1 MNKKFLI
8 TFCIIWILVLTYLI
22 ISGYLKEVPIATHV
36 VMLIGYLL
44 VLYLACGN
52 DDVFDF
58 VKKDS
63 ESTKVKEK
71 ESK

>member
-1 MNKKFLI
+1 MS
-8 TFCIIWILVLTYLI
+8 TYLI

-44 VLYLACGN
+44 VLYLACGK
-52 DDVFDF
+52 DDVFGF

>member
-1 MNKKFLI
+1 MKKGFLI
-8 TFCIIWILVLTYLI
+8 IFSVIWILVSAYLI

-36 VMLIGYLL
+36 IMLIGYLL
-44 VLYLACGN
+44 VLYLACGK
-52 DDVFDF
+52 DEVFDF

-71 ESK
+71 KSK